1 MKIYVQCL
9 CIILLLTS
17 CGGESNN
24 KAAAPSSPAPTTID
38 MDKVLDDFIAN
49 NSNISSVAMLA
60 VKDGEIFYSHSAGFI
75 DAGKI
80 EAPTQSTLYKTSS
93 IAKLIIAVAVMQQV
107 ELGLLDIDQ
116 DVGNYLP
123 FPVRNPNF
131 PDKVITVRML
141 MQHAAGLANPAFG
154 ETVDDIFFAFDS
166 SAILQLH
173 PLIEEVLTPGS
184 AKFKDTVWLSGEPGT
199 LHKNSNLGMVLLGYL
214 VEELSGMHFIEYC
227 KWNVF
232 VPLGMDKTSHYF
244 PDLDPTQVAALFD
257 NNNNLMKQDSDWFYP
272 ISGLFTSTGDWA
284 KFMRTILNG
293 GELSGKRILRQESV
307 DEMLTTITPVNNRL
321 AYNSNI
327 GLIWRQAAVNP
338 GWIGHTGAGTQMTHV
353 TEMDPDNNIGYV
365 VFTNEGRIDAL
376 VGPGSNL
383 NVTIHQWLQ
392 QNLL

>member
-1 MKIYVQCL
+1 VQFL
-9 CIILLLTS
+9 CIFLLITS

-24 KAAAPSSPAPTTID
+24 MGAAQPSPAPTTID
-38 MDKVLDDFIAN
+38 MDKVLDDFIAS

-60 VKDGEIFYSHSAGFI
+60 VKDGDIFYSHSAGFI
-75 DAGKI
+75 DTVNTK
-80 EAPTQSTLYKTSS
+80 APTQSTLYKTSS

-116 DVGNYLP
+116 DIGNYLP

-131 PDKVITVRML
+131 PDTVITVRLL
-141 MQHAAGLANPAFG
+141 MQHAAGLANPVFG
-154 ETVDDIFFAFDS
+154 ETTSDIFLAFDS
-166 SAILQLH
+166 SVIVQLH
-173 PLIEEVLTPGS
+173 PLIEDVLTPGS
-184 AKFKDTVWLSGEPGT
+184 ANFKDSVWLSDEPGT
-199 LHKNSNLGMVLLGYL
+199 LHKNSNLGMVLLSYL
-214 VEELSGMHFIEYC
+214 VEELSGLHFIEYS

-232 VPLGMDKTSHYF
+232 VPLGMDKSSHYF
-244 PDLDPTQVAALFD
+244 PDLDPTQVAALLD
-257 NNNNLMKQDSDWFYP
+257 NNNNLTEQTSNWFYP

-284 KFMRTILNG
+284 NFMQAILNG
-293 GELSGKRILRQESV
+293 GELNGNRILQQESV
-307 DEMLTTITPVNNRL
+307 DQMLTTITPVNNQL

-353 TEMDPDNNIGYV
+353 TELDPANNIGYV

-376 VGPGSNL
+376 VGPGSSL

-392 QNLL
+392 QKLL

>member
-1 MKIYVQCL
+1 VKIYLQFL
-9 CIILLLTS
+9 CILLLLS
-17 CGGESNN
+17 GCGGETNN
-24 KAAAPSSPAPTTID
+24 NGAAPSLPVATTID
-38 MDKVLDDFIAN
+38 MDKALDDFIAN

-60 VKDGEIFYSHSAGFI
+60 VIGGEIFYSHAAGFI
-75 DAGKI
+75 DAGKT

-123 FPVRNPNF
+123 FAVRNPSYPN
-131 PDKVITVRML
+131 KIITVRML

-154 ETVDDIFFAFDS
+154 ETVDDLFFAFDS

-199 LHKNSNLGMVLLGYL
+199 LHKNSNLGMVLLSYL
-214 VEELSGMHFIEYC
+214 VEELSGLHFIDYC

-232 VPLGMDKTSHYF
+232 APLGMAKTSHYF

-257 NNNNLMKQDSDWFYP
+257 NDNNLLQQDSNWFYP
-272 ISGLFTSTGDWA
+272 IGGLFTSTGDWA
-284 KFMRTILNG
+284 NFMRAILNG
-293 GELSGKRILRQESV
+293 GELNGKRILQQESV
-307 DEMLTTITPVNNRL
+307 DQMLTTITPANNRL

-327 GLIWRQAAVNP
+327 GLIWRQAAVNA

-353 TEMDPDNNIGYV
+353 TEMNPGNNIGYV

-376 VGPGSNL
+376 VGPGSDL

>member
-1 MKIYVQCL
+1 MKIYLQFL
-9 CIILLLTS
+9 CTLLLLSS
-17 CGGESNN
+17 CGGETNN
-24 KAAAPSSPAPTTID
+24 KGAPSSLPVATTID
-38 MDKVLDDFIAN
+38 MDKALDDFIAN

-60 VKDGEIFYSHSAGFI
+60 VKDGEIFYSHAAGFI
-75 DAGKI
+75 DAGKT

-123 FPVRNPNF
+123 FAVRNPSF
-131 PDKVITVRML
+131 PNKIITVRML

-154 ETVDDIFFAFDS
+154 ETVDDLFFAFDS

-199 LHKNSNLGMVLLGYL
+199 LHKNSNLGMVLLSYL
-214 VEELSGMHFIEYC
+214 VEELSGLHFIDYC

-232 VPLGMDKTSHYF
+232 APLGMAKTSHYF

-257 NNNNLMKQDSDWFYP
+257 NDNNLMQQDSNWFYP
-272 ISGLFTSTGDWA
+272 IGGLFTSTGDWA
-284 KFMRTILNG
+284 NFMRAILNG
-293 GELSGKRILRQESV
+293 GELNGTRILQQESV
-307 DEMLTTITPVNNRL
+307 DQMLTTITPVNNRL

-327 GLIWRQAAVNP
+327 GLIWRQAAVNA

-353 TEMDPDNNIGYV
+353 TEMDPGNNIGYV

-376 VGPGSNL
+376 VGPGSDL

>member
-1 MKIYVQCL
+1 MKIYVQYL
-9 CIILLLTS
+9 CIVLLLCS
-17 CGGESNN
+17 CGGETNN
-24 KAAAPSSPAPTTID
+24 NGATPSLPSATTID
-38 MDKVLDDFIAN
+38 MDTVLDDFIAN
-49 NSNISSVAMLA
+49 NSNISSVAMLT
-60 VKDGEIFYSHSAGFI
+60 VKDGEIFYSHAAGFI

-107 ELGLLDIDQ
+107 ELGMLNIDQ

-123 FPVRNPNF
+123 FPVRNPSF
-131 PDKVITVRML
+131 PDNVITVRML

-154 ETVDDIFFAFDS
+154 ETVDDLFFTFDS
-166 SAILQLH
+166 SVILQLH
-173 PLIEEVLTPGS
+173 PLIEEILTPGS

-199 LHKNSNLGMVLLGYL
+199 LHKNSNLGMVLLSYL
-214 VEELSGMHFIEYC
+214 VEELSGLHFNEYC

-257 NNNNLMKQDSDWFYP
+257 SNNNLMEQNSNWFYP

-284 KFMRTILNG
+284 NFMRAILDG
-293 GELSGKRILRQESV
+293 GELNGKRILQQESV
-307 DEMLTTITPVNNRL
+307 DQMLTTISPVNNQL

-353 TEMDPDNNIGYV
+353 TEMDPGNNIGYV
-365 VFTNEGRIDAL
+365 VFTNEGRIDGL

-392 QNLL
+392 QILL